1 MPRRPLAALA
11 LALGSTL
18 LMGAGGDLQQCAAL
32 QDPAARLACYD
43 QAQQQR
49 SEPPADPAS
58 PAPAAAPEPAT
69 APAAAAPA
77 ASPDNRFG
85 LPEAGAESMT
95 AHIDGK
101 FVEWRRGTLIRLDNG
116 QVWKCMEEKS
126 AYYPRLPD
134 NAEVEITRG
143 MLGYRMEI
151 KAIRRSIY
159 VRRVS

>member
-1 MPRRPLAALA
+1 MAAALFAAPA
-11 LALGSTL
+11 LA
-18 LMGAGGDLQQCAAL
+18 AGGDLQQCAAL

-58 PAPAAAPEPAT
+58 PAPTAAPEPAT
-69 APAAAAPA
+69 APAAAAAPTA
-77 ASPDNRFG
+77 PSPEDRFG
-85 LPEAGAESMT
+85 LPEAVAASIT

-101 FVEWRRGTLIRLDNG
+101 FIEWRPGTLIRLDNG